1 MWLGQSVILGH
12 NFGKIPWHVS
22 ISHHDACSK
31 LSAGEEERGKKKR
44 ESSFETTKPISIIF
58 KASQNASPPV
68 GAIPLPCCHCTQCTA
83 LLQKPAQWEP
93 SIGHHLIPY
102 CGRFMATSFSGA
114 PQDPP
119 FLQSCWTTRNRLLLI
134 NLQRRQRDRRSAK
147 GSGIVLATFNVRW
160 LSAAGMTDNR
170 CIIFT
175 EEQCP
180 TPAIKPPILIQ
191 MTSLWLLWR
200 GRASVQSSSAITVAN
215 TAVERGGIRPL
226 KNYCLSLHCVAV
238 WAD

>member
-1 MWLGQSVILGH
+1 MY
-12 NFGKIPWHVS
+12 
-22 ISHHDACSK
+22 CSATE
-31 LSAGEEERGKKKR
+31 AGTMGAQHR
-44 ESSFETTKPISIIF
+44 
-58 KASQNASPPV
+58 PPPN
-68 GAIPLPCCHCTQCTA
+68 PLLWQV
-83 LLQKPAQWEP
+83 
-93 SIGHHLIPY
+93 Y
-102 CGRFMATSFSGA
+102 GRLFFSGA

-119 FLQSCWTTRNRLLLI
+119 FLRSCRTTRNRLPLI

-170 CIIFT
+170 GIIFT

-191 MTSLWLLWR
+191 MTFLWLLWR
-200 GRASVQSSSAITVAN
+200 GRASVQSSIAITVAN
-215 TAVERGGIRPL
+215 TAVERGGIRPP
-226 KNYCLSLHCVAV
+226 KNYCLSLHCVPV